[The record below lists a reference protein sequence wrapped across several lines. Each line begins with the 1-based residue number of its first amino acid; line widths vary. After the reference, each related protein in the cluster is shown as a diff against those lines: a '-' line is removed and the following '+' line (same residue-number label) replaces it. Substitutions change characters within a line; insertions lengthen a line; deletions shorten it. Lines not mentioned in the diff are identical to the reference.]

1 MLFFV
6 KHLAKLLIWPVNH
19 SAPSCTPTSRIYL
32 AKKYLHMKTFLI
44 ALLLSAPFVTV
55 VAQTATLTKAERKAA
70 AK

>member
-1 MLFFV
+1 MAV
-6 KHLAKLLIWPVNH
+6 KF
-19 SAPSCTPTSRIYL
+19 PTLSQQFATVYL
-32 AKKYLHMKTFLI
+32 AHKYLHMKTFLI